1 MHDFEMF
8 LAPGCLDGK
17 APKRIKD
24 EIATKVS
31 VLHAHLSCLNTALT
45 ANPLRALLMSMLRC
59 CLCLRMF
66 VYTTSVLWAL

>member
-1 MHDFEMF
+1 MHVISYTGSTAARAAMHDFEMF

-31 VLHAHLSCLNTALT
+31 N
-45 ANPLRALLMSMLRC
+45 
-59 CLCLRMF
+59 
-66 VYTTSVLWAL
+66 